1 MLKICGM
8 VTQTKA
14 DSERFSIDFL
24 FYKQRR
30 VNFEGFLTVYVCLS
44 LLSKEKRKRNR
55 KKPNEYSQFLFILK
69 YIIIQFT
76 KQTIAG
82 IIFSLTESRMFAFW

>member
-1 MLKICGM
+1 MLKIICGM
-8 VTQTKA
+8 VTQTIA

-30 VNFEGFLTVYVCLS
+30 VNFVGFFDSLCLS
-44 LLSKEKRKRNR
+44 FIAE
-55 KKPNEYSQFLFILK
+55 PNEYSQFLFILE

-82 IIFSLTESRMFAFW
+82 IIFSLTESHMFAF